1 MNTQVWRVILLS
13 VVLLAS
19 PAALLADDR
28 DESKK
33 PAPGPLEKLEAR
45 LELQDERIRQLES
58 LVHEQLAMIVSTR
71 EELAMLLPEG
81 SSEVKRDRLEVAPP
95 KAELR
100 LEARRAAPARAQTP
114 GNPVAGWTGRHPF
127 INSANG
133 DFTMQF
139 SGRMHLDY
147 RSFTDEGTPKSTFVL
162 RRARITVEGQLYD
175 SYTYKV
181 ETDFADRGS
190 SILRDGYVNAKV
202 SDALEFRFGQ
212 FKAPFSQERL
222 QSSQRVNFVDR
233 SSLTELSPGRSPG
246 IMVHG
251 SFLDDAVEYAVS
263 ASNGLGV
270 LNSNARATPEVTG
283 RLRFKPFGSSELF
296 ENFAFGGAFGQ
307 GRRAVGSSFRGRTA
321 SRSVTFFNRVP
332 VNGKITRANVEFD
345 WLHPKF
351 AIRGEFDQTN
361 QRRDGMGTGGGNLP
375 AVVSKGFMFN
385 TAYVFGGVTRSNGA
399 IVPDTTF
406 LQDGGTGALQLVFRY
421 ENLQIDD
428 RVSPNRGEAYTTG
441 FNWWLSSFIRHQSNF
456 AFERFQH
463 PNRTGPFNGKSTFTY
478 LGRMQLMF

>member
-1 MNTQVWRVILLS
+1 VNTDIWRIILLS
-13 VVLLAS
+13 AVVLAA
-19 PAALLADDR
+19 PAALLADDG
-28 DESKK
+28 EKSKQ
-33 PAPGPLEKLEAR
+33 PVPTALEMLEAR
-45 LELQDERIRQLES
+45 LTMQEERIRQLED
-58 LVHEQLAMIVSTR
+58 LVHEQRTWIVSAR
-71 EELAMLLPEG
+71 EELAMLLPERPSKNAESG
-81 SSEVKRDRLEVAPP
+81 IQPAAETRLEIPKTTTAPV
-95 KAELR
+95 
-100 LEARRAAPARAQTP
+100 QTQ
-114 GNPVAGWTGRHPF
+114 GNPVAGWTGSHPF
-127 INSANG
+127 INSADG

-147 RSFTDEGTPKSTFVL
+147 RSFTNDGTPESTFVL
-162 RRARITVEGQLYD
+162 RRARLTVEGQLYNR
-175 SYTYKV
+175 YTYKV

-202 SDALEFRFGQ
+202 SDAIELRFGQ

-233 SSLTELSPGRSPG
+233 SSLSELSPGRSPG
-246 IMVHG
+246 IMIHG

-270 LNSNARATPEVTG
+270 LNSNNRATPEVTS
-283 RLRFKPFGSSELF
+283 RLRFKPFQSIELL

-307 GRRAVGSSFRGRTA
+307 GRRAGGLSFRGRTA
-321 SRSVTFFNRVP
+321 SRSVTFFGRVP
-332 VNGKITRANVEFD
+332 VNGKITRANIEFD

-351 AIRGEFDQTN
+351 AIRGEFDQAN

-375 AVVSKGFMFN
+375 GVVSKGYMFN
-385 TAYVFGGVTRSNGA
+385 TAYVFGGVTRTNGA

-406 LQDGGTGALQLVFRY
+406 LHEGGTGALQLVFRY
-421 ENLQIDD
+421 ENLRIDD
-428 RVSPNRGEAYTTG
+428 RVNSNRGEAYTTG

-456 AFERFQH
+456 AFERFGDS
-463 PNRTGPFNGKSTFTY
+463 NRTGPFNGKSTFTY

>member
-1 MNTQVWRVILLS
+1 MKPPLWRVIFLS
-13 VVLLAS
+13 VALLAA
-19 PAALLADDR
+19 PAALLADDGN
-28 DESKK
+28 ESKK
-33 PAPGPLEKLEAR
+33 PAATPFEKLEAR
-45 LELQDERIRQLES
+45 LLLQEERIRQLED
-58 LVHEQLAMIVSTR
+58 LVHEQLTLIVSAR
-71 EELAMLLPEG
+71 EELATLLPGENSENAGNRSG
-81 SSEVKRDRLEVAPP
+81 SATPTPARTESSRTGTRSTQAPP
-95 KAELR
+95 
-100 LEARRAAPARAQTP
+100 
-114 GNPVAGWTGRHPF
+114 GPVAGWTGSHPF

-147 RSFTDEGTPKSTFVL
+147 RSFTDEGTPESTFVL
-162 RRARITVEGQLYD
+162 RRARVTVEGQLYD
-175 SYTYKV
+175 RYTYKV

-190 SILRDGYVNAKV
+190 SLLRDAYVNAKIN
-202 SDALEFRFGQ
+202 DAIEFRFGQ
-212 FKAPFSQERL
+212 FKAPLSQERL

-233 SSLTELSPGRSPG
+233 SSLSELTPGRSPG

-251 SFLDDAVEYAVS
+251 SFMDDAVTYAVS

-270 LNSNARATPEVTG
+270 LNTNSRSTPEVTG
-283 RLRFKPFGSSELF
+283 RLRFKPFQSTALF
-296 ENFAFGGAFGQ
+296 GNFAFGGAFSQ
-307 GRRAVGSSFRGRTA
+307 GRRTNGLSFRGRTA

-332 VNGKITRANVEFD
+332 VNGKMSRSNVEFD

-351 AIRGEFDQTN
+351 ALRGEFNQTN
-361 QRRDGMGTGGGNLP
+361 QRRDEMGSGGGNLP
-375 AVVSKGFMFN
+375 GVVSKGYMFN

-399 IVPDTTF
+399 VVPDTTF
-406 LQDGGTGALQLVFRY
+406 LENGGTGALQLVFRY

-428 RVSPNRGEAYTTG
+428 RVNPNRGEAYTVG

-463 PNRTGPFNGKSTFTY
+463 PNRTGAFNGRETFTY